1 MSNDFSVPTP
11 KILSIFIG
19 LVSFMLLILSIIIW
33 ATKLPEC
40 SSDDQNKITSCA
52 QGVFALSLITIVL
65 ACLMFF
71 EIIDDKKIY
80 FHYIILS
87 LIGLIILIL
96 GSIMYGPLN
105 NNCQNTSNAQSLQ
118 TQSEIIWI
126 TGIIIFIIFG
136 SRAGYLYYYGKP
148 PEKPKQQEDKD
159 KQLYIKG
166 ANKIQYQNP
175 LEELLL
181 AEEQEEANQKE
192 ALIQAKAALEIARN
206 NNDALAV
213 RRANIRLKNVEN
225 EILKKE
231 LEKEIKIQAEE
242 DAIEA
247 QKAKLKRGRVGI
259 EQIKPTLTT
268 SPSRPKAISE
278 DVKKILMDAKERA
291 KKEEEAKQAQ
301 KLAQQALIK
310 PPVAGIK
317 SASKAGNDQNQKQPQ
332 KTSQSANKF

>member
-1 MSNDFSVPTP
+1 MSKDFSIPTA
-11 KILSIFIG
+11 KILSVFIG

-40 SSDDQNKITSCA
+40 SSEDQNKITSCA
-52 QGVFALSLITIVL
+52 QGMFALSLITVVL

-87 LIGLIILIL
+87 LIGLLTLIL
-96 GSIMYGPLN
+96 GSIIYGILN
-105 NNCQNTSNAQSLQ
+105 SNCQSTSNVQSLQ
-118 TQSEIIWI
+118 TESEIIWI
-126 TGIIIFIIFG
+126 TGIIFFIIFA

-148 PEKPKQQEDKD
+148 VEKPLEKPVEKPVE
-159 KQLYIKG
+159 KQL
-166 ANKIQYQNP
+166 KIQYQNP

-192 ALIQAKAALEIARN
+192 ALIQARAALEIARN
-206 NNDALAV
+206 NNDGLAI
-213 RRANIRLKNVEN
+213 RRANIRLKNIEN

-247 QKAKLKRGRVGI
+247 QKARLKRGRIGI
-259 EQIKPTLTT
+259 EQIKPNLTT

-278 DVKKILMDAKERA
+278 DVKKILMDVKERA
-291 KKEEEAKQAQ
+291 KKEEEMKHARVA
-301 KLAQQALIK
+301 IK
-310 PPVAGIK
+310 PAPPATKAVVPDPQPDNGLKNTSK
-317 SASKAGNDQNQKQPQ
+317 SH
-332 KTSQSANKF
+332 